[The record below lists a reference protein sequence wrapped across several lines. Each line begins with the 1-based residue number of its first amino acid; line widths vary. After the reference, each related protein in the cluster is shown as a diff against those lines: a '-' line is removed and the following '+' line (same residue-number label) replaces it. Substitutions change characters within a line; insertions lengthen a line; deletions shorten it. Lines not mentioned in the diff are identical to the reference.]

1 MSYISEVVVRFTDNA
16 TKVVKKF
23 YELDKQ
29 IKEVIDD
36 SDNWGDFDH
45 ISCIHWNEIKWYED
59 TDEDVM
65 AFMHMLDEI
74 GEENYGMVRVGSEV
88 DDVEYYGNTCDFQ
101 MYVNRSIEW

>member
-1 MSYISEVVVRFTDNA
+1 MSYTSEVVVRFNDNA

-29 IKEVIDD
+29 IKEIIDD
-36 SDNWGDFDH
+36 SDNWSDFDH
-45 ISCIHWNEIKWYED
+45 IGCIHWNEIKWYED
-59 TDEDVM
+59 TDEAVI
-65 AFMHMLDEI
+65 AFMHMLDQI
-74 GEENYGMVRVGSEV
+74 GDENYGMIRVGSEF

>member
-1 MSYISEVVVRFTDNA
+1 MSYISEVVVRFSDNA

-29 IKEVIDD
+29 IKEIIED
-36 SDNWGDFDH
+36 SENCYDFNH

-59 TDEDVM
+59 TDEAVI
-65 AFMHMLDEI
+65 AFMHMLDQI
-74 GEENYGMVRVGSEV
+74 GDENYGMIRVG
-88 DDVEYYGNTCDFQ
+88 DDFGDVEYYGNTCDFH